1 MVTAQGCTKR
11 LALDRQAVE
20 RQVVDRQVME
30 CPAMERPEVDRP
42 ATCLDWAKVIQGPQK
57 SSKTQKY

>member
-42 ATCLDWAKVIQGPQK
+42 ATCLDWAKVIQWPRK